1 MTQRKARLFAIID
14 IIAVMTIWGS
24 TYAVT
29 KRTAQEFPPLTLAFL
44 RFAIAALTL
53 APVALARGG
62 FQIVMRM
69 AGWPKILLMAFAGV
83 AVFTAA
89 FNYAL
94 IYGSASQGTLIYALV
109 PATVAVASS
118 MFLKEGLP
126 PRVVAGIALSIAGV
140 GLVILGRRGAD
151 LAAAPAPLA
160 GALFMGVAVLAWT
173 VYTVMAKQFADMD
186 QMVLVAIL
194 SGVGAALLLPAS
206 VVEIVISGVP
216 SPSLRS
222 WAGLIYLGSMAGSAA
237 YLLYSFALRHLEASR
252 VGVFTNIDPVVGL
265 VTAAVFLGE
274 MLTMA
279 QGAGATLVLLGT
291 WLASARG
298 PKRASPE
305 T

>member
-1 MTQRKARLFAIID
+1 MTHRKARLFAIIEL
-14 IIAVMTIWGS
+14 IAVMTIWGS

-44 RFAIAALTL
+44 RFAIAAATL

-62 FQIVMRM
+62 VQVVRRG

-83 AVFTAA
+83 ALFTAA
-89 FNYAL
+89 FNDAL

-109 PATVAVASS
+109 PAAVAVASS
-118 MFLKEGLP
+118 MFLKERLP
-126 PRVVAGIALSIAGV
+126 PRVVAGIALSIVGV
-140 GLVILGRRGAD
+140 AVVILEGRGAES
-151 LAAAPAPLA
+151 AAAPAPLA

-186 QMVLVAIL
+186 QMVLVAVL
-194 SGVGAALLLPAS
+194 SGAGAVLLLPAS
-206 VVEIVISGVP
+206 AVEIGILGLP

-222 WAGLIYLGSMAGSAA
+222 WLGLIYLGAVAGSAA
-237 YLLYSFALRHLEASR
+237 YLLYNFALRRLEASR

-279 QGAGATLVLLGT
+279 QAAGATLVLLGT
-291 WLASARG
+291 GLASARG
-298 PKRASPE
+298 PIRASRE